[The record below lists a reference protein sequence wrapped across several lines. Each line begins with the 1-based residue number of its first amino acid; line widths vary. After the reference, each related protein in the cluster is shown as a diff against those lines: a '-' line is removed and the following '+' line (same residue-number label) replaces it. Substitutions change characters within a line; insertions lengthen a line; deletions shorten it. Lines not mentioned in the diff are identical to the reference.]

1 MLELDVFQLTNNQ
14 IDQEDEGEG
23 YYMKDCDITPRVFMS
38 IDSFGKYIDYD
49 GLEYTSF
56 YSGGMEFISMLTYD
70 EFKDMIIRYNQQNDE
85 AKKNDRQ

>member
-14 IDQEDEGEG
+14 IDQDEDGQY
-23 YYMKDCDITPRVFMS
+23 YYMKDCDITPRVFMN
-38 IDSFGKYIDYD
+38 IDSFGRYIDYD

-70 EFKDMIIRYNQQNDE
+70 EFKEMILRYNRQIDE
-85 AKKNDRQ
+85 AKKSN

>member
-1 MLELDVFQLTNNQ
+1 
-14 IDQEDEGEG
+14 
-23 YYMKDCDITPRVFMS
+23 MS

-70 EFKDMIIRYNQQNDE
+70 EFKDMIIRYNQQIDE